1 MDMAFWFVSLACLG
15 ALYVATICARPLAYL
30 ALCLRRPKD
39 LHSYGSWAIVT
50 GPTSGLG
57 RSMAMELARRG
68 FNLVLLDLDAGNLL
82 ETTDAIKALHSVKI
96 KTVVFDLSLVAT
108 PQGDRVF
115 FFFSGWFRKYTR
127 QKDCLSKYREK
138 TRQILRH
145 SAKRLFA
152 NQRRFLVG
160 YAMPTDCDELCVL
173 VVGDEA
179 MGRLREA
186 MDGLDVGLLVN
197 NAAVNT
203 PGAVYLHEA
212 DIERFVRMIR
222 VNLWGLTEG
231 DGGGAAADAGAG
243 EGRHRE
249 RRLGVPFYVHTR
261 MLSSAAKAKLRPW
274 FVATADEYT
283 RTAARWIGNG
293 PLCVPGAA
301 QKLQWCLTGFV
312 PDWVHDWYRIRLHLQ
327 HRAVTR
333 AARSG
338 SRNRGHAVAT
348 RNGNSVG
355 PKIRG

>member
-1 MDMAFWFVSLACLG
+1 MDMAFWFVSLACIG

-68 FNLVLLDLDAGNLL
+68 LNLVLLDLDAANLQ
-82 ETTDAIKALHSVKI
+82 ETSDAIKAVHAVKI

-108 PQGDRVF
+108 PQ
-115 FFFSGWFRKYTR
+115 
-127 QKDCLSKYREK
+127 
-138 TRQILRH
+138 
-145 SAKRLFA
+145 A
-152 NQRRFLVG
+152 
-160 YAMPTDCDELCVL
+160 CVL

-222 VNLWGLTEG
+222 VNLWGLTEVTAAVLPRMLEQG
-231 DGGGAAADAGAG
+231 KGAIVNVGSGSTVAVPSFPLYTVYSSTKRYVATFSRSLYVEYKSKGIDVQYQ
-243 EGRHRE
+243 
-249 RRLGVPFYVHTR
+249 VPFYVHTR
-261 MLSSAAKAKLRPW
+261 MLSSAVKAKLRPW

-338 SRNRGHAVAT
+338 SRDRGHPVPT
-348 RNGNSVG
+348 PNDNSVG

>member
-82 ETTDAIKALHSVKI
+82 ETTDAIKALHS
-96 KTVVFDLSLVAT
+96 
-108 PQGDRVF
+108 
-115 FFFSGWFRKYTR
+115 
-127 QKDCLSKYREK
+127 
-138 TRQILRH
+138 
-145 SAKRLFA
+145 
-152 NQRRFLVG
+152 
-160 YAMPTDCDELCVL
+160 
-173 VVGDEA
+173 A

-249 RRLGVPFYVHTR
+249 RRLGVHGGRPVPFYVHTR

>member
-1 MDMAFWFVSLACLG
+1 MDLAFWFVSLACIG

-68 FNLVLLDLDAGNLL
+68 LNLVLLDLDAANLQ
-82 ETTDAIKALHSVKI
+82 ETSDAIKAVH
-96 KTVVFDLSLVAT
+96 A
-108 PQGDRVF
+108 
-115 FFFSGWFRKYTR
+115 
-127 QKDCLSKYREK
+127 
-138 TRQILRH
+138 
-145 SAKRLFA
+145 
-152 NQRRFLVG
+152 
-160 YAMPTDCDELCVL
+160 
-173 VVGDEA
+173 
-179 MGRLREA
+179 A

-222 VNLWGLTEG
+222 VNLWGLTEVTAAVLPRMLEQG
-231 DGGGAAADAGAG
+231 KGAIVNVGSGSTVAVPYVATFSRSLYVEYKSKGIDVQYQ
-243 EGRHRE
+243 
-249 RRLGVPFYVHTR
+249 VPFYVHTR
-261 MLSSAAKAKLRPW
+261 MLSSAVKAKLRPW

-338 SRNRGHAVAT
+338 SRERGHPVPT
-348 RNGNSVG
+348 PNDNSVG